1 MLITIS
7 PIVICSFNMDR
18 YIAVANDENGPED
31 AITEL
36 PIEENNTISLED
48 IQAHFP
54 GAIALRYRHN
64 QKWRVVRFADGI
76 FSLPAGW
83 DQHQYLYIVVS
94 SHGGTYTNISWVN
107 IDHC

>member
-1 MLITIS
+1 MLITVS
-7 PIVICSFNMDR
+7 PIVTCSFNMFR
-18 YIAVANDENGPED
+18 YIALANDENVPED
-31 AITEL
+31 AIIEF

-76 FSLPAGW
+76 FSLPEEW
-83 DQHQYLYIVVS
+83 DQHRYIVVPS
-94 SHGGTYTNISWVN
+94 QGGTYTNISWVN
-107 IDHC
+107 IDYC

>member
-83 DQHQYLYIVVS
+83 DQHQYIVVS